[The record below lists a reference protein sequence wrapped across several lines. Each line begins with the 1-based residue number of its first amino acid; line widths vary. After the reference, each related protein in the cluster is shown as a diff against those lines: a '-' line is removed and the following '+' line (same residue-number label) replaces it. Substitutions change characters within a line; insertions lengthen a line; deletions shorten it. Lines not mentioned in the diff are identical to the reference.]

1 MAAAVRREL
10 FGGGARGGSS
20 RRQREAEGGRQTHLT
35 RRWLGSQTGEE
46 RRIRA
51 KNATNKQ
58 SKLEHKQQQENRK
71 TWNGCCSKREDRQD
85 ERRGDRGKRMLALL
99 CLGRPR
105 PLAMQVPL
113 LAGMGGRGG
122 GGKAGMGDS
131 KSRSQWCLLLLFSSV
146 LLLLLLILF

>member
-122 GGKAGMGDS
+122 GKAGMGDS